1 MNLKNISNYNMT
13 MSDDNCL
20 VFPDFSSNDYLD
32 GVDLEYINS
41 LLESPGWEDSTQYD
55 VDVMGNNMTDVGSTM
70 PTEFV
75 LDLGGNAIQGSK
87 CGAEYCMDIP
97 DSNLPY
103 SSLISSHCLQ
113 QQQQQMF
120 PAVLNSVS
128 AVPGSFISQQQQNA
142 IVNIQQLER
151 LTESMKRSEVT
162 RRQVQLHRQA
172 MFSAAQQKQHIKSMD
187 TEAMQNLSNWLGSR
201 IAQSKK
207 QLQTYTNTM
216 RNFDILQG

>member
-1 MNLKNISNYNMT
+1 

-20 VFPDFSSNDYLD
+20 ILPDFSCNDYLD
-32 GVDLEYINS
+32 GADLDYINS
-41 LLESPGWEDSTQYD
+41 LLESPGWDSTQYD
-55 VDVMGNNMTDVGSTM
+55 VDVIGNNMTDVGSTI

-75 LDLGGNAIQGSK
+75 PDCGGNAIQGSK
-87 CGAEYCMDIP
+87 LGVEYCVDIP

-103 SSLISSHCLQ
+103 SSLISSPCL

-120 PAVLNSVS
+120 PAVLNSVT

-172 MFSAAQQKQHIKSMD
+172 MFSAAQEKQHIKSMD
-187 TEAMQNLSNWLGSR
+187 TEAMQNLSNWLGNR

-207 QLQTYTNTM
+207 QLQAYTNTM